1 MFAIHR
7 EYELQ
12 NQQHS
17 HAHVQVKPTGNL
29 EFEIL
34 ESHEHHDTDFS
45 HLSFETEQGNI
56 KVLGRDESGQ
66 QTDWQLLL
74 AEEDAKELNHLVV
87 LVSEQYETLMRDLM

>member
-12 NQQHS
+12 NQQHF
-17 HAHVQVKPTGNL
+17 HAHIQVKPTGNL

-34 ESHEHHDTDFS
+34 ESHEHHDTDFN
-45 HLSFETEQGNI
+45 HLSFEAEKGKT

-74 AEEDAKELNHLVV
+74 EEEDAKELNHLVV

>member
-1 MFAIHR
+1 MFEIHR

-12 NQQHS
+12 NQQHF
-17 HAHVQVKPTGNL
+17 HAHIKVRPTGNL

-45 HLSFETEQGNI
+45 HLSFEAEQGKI
-56 KVLGRDESGQ
+56 KVVGRDENGQ

-74 AEEDAKELNHLVV
+74 AEDDAKELNHLVV
-87 LVSEQYETLMRDLM
+87 LASEQYETLMRDLM